1 MATGDAIE
9 LTAVEPK
16 KPAVLSQE
24 VSFSDNAKVSK
35 QRGKLARRYT
45 DLSQTS
51 EISRRLNVQS
61 ERRFNADERKRQ
73 RWERFNLNCFYFEW
87 MVGNPF
93 MRLMFR
99 LLSFVNLLS
108 LIFNSMP
115 VLFRLLPWIG
125 QEDNV
130 NIWLY
135 YYYTL
140 FAVDCTLALVF
151 TLYLVG
157 RGVNS
162 CYWKKH
168 VRVM

>member
-1 MATGDAIE
+1 MATRDAIE

-16 KPAVLSQE
+16 KPSILSQQ
-24 VSFSDNAKVSK
+24 VSFSDNAKASK
-35 QRGKLARRYT
+35 PRGRLVRRYT
-45 DLSQTS
+45 DVSQTS
-51 EISRRLNVQS
+51 EISRRLNVHS

-73 RWERFNLNCFYFEW
+73 RWERFKLNCFYFEW

-108 LIFNSMP
+108 LMSNSMP
-115 VLFRLLPWIG
+115 FLFHIPPWIG
-125 QEDNV
+125 REGDV
-130 NIWLY
+130 DIWLVY
-135 YYYTL
+135 YYVL
-140 FAVDCTLALVF
+140 LVVDCVLALMF
-151 TLYLVG
+151 TVYLVG